1 MVRLCWPGLAHRSR
15 TRRNVS
21 TLVVADDDDALREVY
36 SLALRAAGHEVREA
50 TDGELALEAIR
61 LYKPSLLLLDLWM
74 PGVTG
79 FDVLERLRHDALG
92 SRLKI
97 VVISNLGDAD
107 SQLRAFAAGATAYLV
122 KGRSLEELVNLVA
135 RTLGDT
141 GEMEG
146 LA

>member
-1 MVRLCWPGLAHRSR
+1 MAI
-15 TRRNVS
+15 
-21 TLVVADDDDALREVY
+21 LVVADDDDALREVY
-36 SLALRAAGHEVREA
+36 SLALRAAGHEVQEA
-50 TDGELALEAIR
+50 TDGDLALEAIR
-61 LYKPSLLLLDLWM
+61 NHKPSLLLLDLWM
-74 PGVTG
+74 PGMTG

-107 SQLRAFAAGATAYLV
+107 SRLRAFEAGATAYLV

-135 RTLGDT
+135 RTLSDT
-141 GEMEG
+141 EGLEG

>member
-1 MVRLCWPGLAHRSR
+1 MA
-15 TRRNVS
+15 

-36 SLALRAAGHEVREA
+36 SLALRAAGHDVREA
-50 TDGELALEAIR
+50 TDGGSAMEAIR
-61 LYKPSLLLLDLWM
+61 LHKPSLLLLDLWM
-74 PGVTG
+74 PGTTG

-107 SQLRAFAAGATAYLV
+107 SRLQAFEAGATAYLV

-135 RTLGDT
+135 RTLS
-141 GEMEG
+141 ESEG
-146 LA
+146 LEALA